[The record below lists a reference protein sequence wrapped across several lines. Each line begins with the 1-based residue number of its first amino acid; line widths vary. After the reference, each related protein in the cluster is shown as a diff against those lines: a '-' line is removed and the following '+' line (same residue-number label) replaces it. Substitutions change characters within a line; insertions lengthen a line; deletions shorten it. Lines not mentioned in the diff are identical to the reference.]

1 MNVVIVGGGIA
12 GLYAA
17 LKIAKQHPD
26 ASIQV
31 LEKEAHLGGRAG
43 TQSFVGTTIMTG
55 AGVGRK
61 DKDKRLR
68 ALLVELGVK
77 YTDFVV
83 QQQHSPAFSSSV
95 NVKKTFYDLRR
106 TFRSAGSPRVTFKSF
121 AENVLGK
128 ELYALFVAASGYS
141 DYEQEDAMDT
151 LYHYGFEDNFT
162 SWKAMGINWKEL
174 ISVLATKLVQQYGV
188 KIMRSVTVTRLDP
201 DKAIVYCNNNKSAL
215 HCDLVILAT
224 TVDVVKRLLYSPIYQ
239 TIHGQP
245 FLRIYGQFSAK
256 CRALIKEA
264 VAVTT
269 VVPTM
274 LHKLI
279 PIHPDKGVYMIAYTD
294 NADATRVERLMS
306 SSGRICRLLEQ
317 SLALPSHSLELLHIA
332 PIQWDIGTH
341 YYGVLPPAFR
351 TRREFIHAA
360 QRPYPRVR
368 VVGEMVAMNQGWV
381 EGALESVERIFRMS
395 Q

>member
-1 MNVVIVGGGIA
+1 MKVVIVGGGIA

-17 LKIAKQHPD
+17 LRIAQKYPD
-26 ASIQV
+26 ASILV

-61 DKDKRLR
+61 DKDKRLL
-68 ALLVELGVK
+68 ALLEELGVK

-83 QQQHSPAFSSSV
+83 QQQHSPAFSSSI
-95 NVKKTFYDLRR
+95 NVKKTFFDLRR

-128 ELYALFVAASGYS
+128 ELYASFVAASGYS

-174 ISVLATKLVQQYGV
+174 ISVLATKLVQEHNV

-201 DKAIVYCNNNKSAL
+201 EASVVYCNNKSAL
-215 HCDLVILAT
+215 PCDLVVLAT
-224 TVDVVKRLLYSPIYQ
+224 TVDVVKRLLSSSPIYQ

-256 CRALIKEA
+256 CRALIKDV

-269 VVPTM
+269 VVPGL

-279 PIHPDKGVYMIAYTD
+279 PMNPDKGVYMIAYTD
-294 NADATRVERLMS
+294 NADAIRLERLLPEKEKL
-306 SSGRICRLLEQ
+306 CRLLEQ
-317 SLALPSHSLELLHIA
+317 SLALPPHSLELLHIA

-341 YYGVLPPAFR
+341 YYGVLPLAFK
-351 TRREFIHAA
+351 TRREFIKAA
-360 QRPYPRVR
+360 QRPYSRVR

-381 EGALESVERIFRMS
+381 EGALESVDAVF
-395 Q
+395 

>member
-1 MNVVIVGGGIA
+1 MRVVIVGGGIA

-17 LKIAKQHPD
+17 LRIAQKYPD
-26 ASIQV
+26 ASIVV

-61 DKDKRLR
+61 DKDKRLV
-68 ALLVELGVK
+68 ALLLELGVK

-83 QQQHSPAFSSSV
+83 QQQYSPAFLQGI
-95 NVKKTFYDLRR
+95 NVRKTFFDLRR
-106 TFRSAGSPRVTFKSF
+106 TFRAAGSPRVTFKSF

-128 ELYALFVAASGYS
+128 KLYALFVALSGYS

-174 ISVLATKLVQQYGV
+174 VSVLATRLVQEHRVQ
-188 KIMRSVTVTRLDP
+188 IMRSVAVTRIDRE
-201 DKAIVYCNNNKSAL
+201 ASVVYCNNNKSAL
-215 HCDLVILAT
+215 PCDLVVLAT
-224 TVDVVKRLLYSPIYQ
+224 TVDVVKRLLPSSPIFQ
-239 TIHGQP
+239 TIYGQP

-256 CRALIKEA
+256 CRALIKDA
-264 VAVTT
+264 VAKTT

-279 PIHPDKGVYMIAYTD
+279 PMNPHKGVYMIAYTD
-294 NADATRVERLMS
+294 NADAIRVERVMS
-306 SSGRICRLLEQ
+306 NKEALCRLLEQ
-317 SLALPSHSLELLHIA
+317 SLALPHKALELLHIV
-332 PIQWDIGTH
+332 PIQWGIGTH
-341 YYGVLPPAFR
+341 YYGVLPLAFN
-351 TRREFIHAA
+351 TRREFIKAA
-360 QRPYPRVR
+360 QRPYPQVR

-381 EGALESVERIFRMS
+381 EGALESVDSVF
-395 Q
+395 